1 MTDHDHHHDHDPN
14 HEHDDACGCGHDH
27 GDDDMVE
34 IVYTAREDV
43 LEAEGISPE
52 EFSDA
57 LDKAIDALEAL
68 AMREDVPDED
78 IPAMEDLKLTIKGKE
93 YRLGELAEV
102 SFEGDLDEEDFD
114 DEDEEGADEGEEAEV
129 QED

>member
-1 MTDHDHHHDHDPN
+1 MTEQEHVHDENCDHDH
-14 HEHDDACGCGHDH
+14 
-27 GDDDMVE
+27 DDDMIE

-43 LEAEGISPE
+43 LIAEDISAE

-78 IPAMEDLKLTIKGKE
+78 IPVMEDLKLSIKGKE
-93 YRLGELAEV
+93 YRLGDLAEV
-102 SFEGDLDEEDFD
+102 TFEGDLDDEEFDD
-114 DEDEEGADEGEEAEV
+114 DEDDDEGEEDEV

>member
-1 MTDHDHHHDHDPN
+1 MTEHEHDQDHE
-14 HEHDDACGCGHDH
+14 HEHQHDDACGCGHDH
-27 GDDDMVE
+27 GDDDDMVE

-52 EFSDA
+52 EFSNA

-78 IPAMEDLKLTIKGKE
+78 IPAMEDLKLAIKGKE
-93 YRLGELAEV
+93 YRLGDLAEV
-102 SFEGDLDEEDFD
+102 TFEGDLDEEDFD
-114 DEDEEGADEGEEAEV
+114 DEEEEEEEEAEV

>member
-1 MTDHDHHHDHDPN
+1 MTDHNHDHDHEPD

-27 GDDDMVE
+27 DDDMVE

-52 EFSDA
+52 EFSEA

-78 IPAMEDLKLTIKGKE
+78 IPDMEDLKLSIKGKE
-93 YRLGELAEV
+93 YRLGDLAEV
-102 SFEGDLDEEDFD
+102 SFEGDLDEEEEDFD
-114 DEDEEGADEGEEAEV
+114 EEEEEEEAEV
-129 QED
+129 QDN

>member
-1 MTDHDHHHDHDPN
+1 MTDHDHDHDPA

-34 IVYTAREDV
+34 IVYTAREEV

-78 IPAMEDLKLTIKGKE
+78 IPAMEDLKLAIKGKE

-114 DEDEEGADEGEEAEV
+114 DEDEDEEGADEGEEAEV

>member
-1 MTDHDHHHDHDPN
+1 MSENSPEHDDN
-14 HEHDDACGCGHDH
+14 HELDHVHDDACGCGHEH
-27 GDDDMVE
+27 DDEEMVE

-43 LEAEGISPE
+43 LDAEGISPE

-78 IPAMEDLKLTIKGKE
+78 IPEMEELKLSIKGKE
-93 YRLGELAEV
+93 YRLGDLAEV
-102 SFEGDLDEEDFD
+102 TIEGEFDEE
-114 DEDEEGADEGEEAEV
+114 EEGEEIEV

>member
-1 MTDHDHHHDHDPN
+1 MTDHDHDHDHDPN

>member
-1 MTDHDHHHDHDPN
+1 MTDHDHDHDPN

-102 SFEGDLDEEDFD
+102 TFEGDLDEEDFD

>member
-1 MTDHDHHHDHDPN
+1 MSEHDPEHVHDDTCDHD
-14 HEHDDACGCGHDH
+14 
-27 GDDDMVE
+27 DDDMIE

-43 LEAEGISPE
+43 LIAEDISAD
-52 EFSDA
+52 EFSEA

-78 IPAMEDLKLTIKGKE
+78 IPAMEDLKLAIKGKE
-93 YRLGELAEV
+93 YRLGDLAEV
-102 SFEGDLDEEDFD
+102 TFEGDLDDEDFD
-114 DEDEEGADEGEEAEV
+114 DEDFDDADEV

>member
-1 MTDHDHHHDHDPN
+1 MTEQEHD

-52 EFSDA
+52 EFSEA
-57 LDKAIDALEAL
+57 LDKAIDELEAL

-102 SFEGDLDEEDFD
+102 SFEGDLDDEDFD
-114 DEDEEGADEGEEAEV
+114 DEEEEEGADEGEEAEV

>member
-1 MTDHDHHHDHDPN
+1 MTENEHDQNLD

-27 GDDDMVE
+27 DHDEDMVE
-34 IVYTAREDV
+34 IIYTAREDV

-57 LDKAIDALEAL
+57 LDKAIDALEQL

-78 IPAMEDLKLTIKGKE
+78 IPAMEDLKLSIKGKE

-102 SFEGDLDEEDFD
+102 TFEGDLDEDEEEY
-114 DEDEEGADEGEEAEV
+114 EDEEEEAEV